1 MDRGLLAH
9 MPVVLAVAR
18 RKGFAAAALELGTS
32 ASNVSHAVR
41 TVEERLGT
49 PLFARTTR
57 SVALTEEGEA
67 LIAALTPAF
76 QDINASWESLRARKT
91 GASGLLRINT
101 PRIALPLAVTRV
113 VAAMVQRHP
122 DVTVEAYVDDALTDI
137 VAAGFDAGI
146 RLGEMI
152 AEDMVTVRLTPPVRA
167 IVVAA
172 PAYIARRG
180 KPRAIADLAA
190 HECVGFR
197 QIAGGGVYRW
207 DLQENGRDVQADV
220 KNAVIINDPLYAV
233 DLALA
238 GVGLIYVFEPLVREH
253 LKAKRL
259 IALLPESSIEEPGLF
274 LYFPRRA
281 SMAPKLRAFIDTA
294 RVVLKP
300 KGNGRGETV
309 ARSSARPS

>member
-1 MDRGLLAH
+1 MDRDLLAH
-9 MPVVLAVAR
+9 LPVVLAVAR

-41 TVEERLGT
+41 TVENRLGT

-57 SVALTEEGEA
+57 SVSLTAEGEA
-67 LIAALTPAF
+67 LIAALTPAL
-76 QDINASWESLRARKT
+76 QEIEASWDLARAKKT

-101 PRIALPLAVTRV
+101 PRVALPLAVTPI
-113 VAAMVQRHP
+113 VAAMVAAHP

-152 AEDMVTVRLTPPVRA
+152 AEDMVTVRLTPPLRA
-167 IVVAA
+167 IVVAS
-172 PAYIARRG
+172 PAYLDRRG
-180 KPRAIADLAA
+180 EPRAIADLAQ
-190 HECVGFR
+190 HDCVGFR
-197 QIAGGGVYRW
+197 QIAGGGLYRW

-220 KNAVIINDPLYAV
+220 RNAVIINDPLYAV
-233 DLALA
+233 ELALA
-238 GVGLIYVFEPLVREH
+238 GVGLIYVFEALVREH

-259 IALLPESSIEEPGLF
+259 QEVLPLAAIVEPGLF

-281 SMAPKLRAFIDTA
+281 AMAPKLRAFIETA
-294 RVVLKP
+294 RTVLKP
-300 KGNGRGETV
+300 NGR
-309 ARSSARPS
+309 R